1 MKHIQLT
8 QILLG
13 YVRGRAQRA
22 RREGRNEL
30 GASALEWAII
40 SAIIV
45 GIAIFV
51 ANEIRTRVEQSTA
64 ELDGGTD
71 L

>member
-1 MKHIQLT
+1 MKHIVLA
-8 QILLG
+8 QIMIG
-13 YVRGRAQRA
+13 YVRGRAERA
-22 RREGRNEL
+22 RSQGRNEL

-51 ANEIRTRVEQSTA
+51 AREIQGRVEESTDQ
-64 ELDGGTD
+64 LDEGD